1 MSKADESIGRQEDD
15 DDGRSRELT
24 SRTADMAMCQS
35 KYIFSSVHRGN
46 ALKSWFV

>member
-24 SRTADMAMCQS
+24 SRTADMAMSIQI
-35 KYIFSSVHRGN
+35 YFLLR
-46 ALKSWFV
+46 APR